1 VSEQKVVNFSPHPT
15 QWEALNFKTQFGAA
29 ICGSQ
34 SGKTTVGAV
43 WAGLEIQR
51 EMARDDPRPGL
62 IGAPT
67 YKVLRQSTLQKFW
80 EQFPNLQQYFKK
92 QESTI
97 EIPYQ
102 NKKGENKIYSIF
114 VRSFDRPLGVEGM
127 SPGWAW
133 LDEFG
138 LCDQLAWTVVKTR
151 MTVTLGRIFITTTPY
166 NTGFLYRDIYTPW
179 KEGVDTRMSIFTWSA
194 YDLADFFD
202 QLAEKEKGE
211 KAREYQMKAQG
222 IREHLLNEKRALS
235 PEEFAKR
242 YMGKF
247 SKMTGLVYNLS
258 ENHIIPRETK
268 RWDKVIGG
276 IDWGYHH
283 PAVGV
288 YGLEGDKWYVI
299 GEWAGT
305 KNTTDDIIDACKE
318 LQEEFGVSR
327 WYADSA
333 NPEKIKQANK
343 GTGLYVVGF
352 KKQKQHRQG
361 DVAGTSRSS
370 IEFGISYIQQ
380 LIREGRFKVFE
391 DLNYHLNE
399 FESYH
404 YSEEPQPG
412 KEDIPDKKDGND
424 HFMDAMRYAIIGDA
438 PARRQQPKKPK
449 NLLDTPWTQPQSIKG
464 YQFV

>member
-1 VSEQKVVNFSPHPT
+1 MSVFNPHKV
-15 QWEALNFKTQFGAA
+15 QWEALNFDNPKFKDSTQFGAA

-43 WAGLEIQR
+43 WAGLKIQY
-51 EMARDDPRPGL
+51 EMGRKDPRPGL

-67 YKVLRQSTLQKFW
+67 YKILRQSTLQKFW
-80 EQFPNLQQYFKK
+80 EQFPNLQQYYRK
-92 QESTI
+92 QENVI
-97 EIPYQ
+97 EIPYEDS
-102 NKKGENKIYSIF
+102 KGNLKMYPIF

-151 MTVTLGRIFITTTPY
+151 MTVTQGKIFITTTPY
-166 NTGFLYRDIYTPW
+166 NTGFLYRDIYIPVQ
-179 KEGVDTRMSIFTWSA
+179 EGIEKRMKIFTWSA

-202 QLAEKEKGE
+202 KLALQEDGE
-211 KAREYQMKAQG
+211 SKRNYQAKAQG
-222 IREHLLNEKRALS
+222 IREHLNMEKKMLS
-235 PEEFAKR
+235 PEEFEKR

-247 SKMTGLVYNLS
+247 SRMTGLVYNIAD
-258 ENHIIPRETK
+258 EHYIPREK
-268 RWDKVIGG
+268 MAFDKVIGG

-288 YGLEGDKWYVI
+288 YGLKDDTWHVI
-299 GEWAGT
+299 GEWGGT
-305 KNTTDDIIDACKE
+305 KNTTDEIIDACKD

-333 NPEKIKQANK
+333 NPEKIKQANR
-343 GTGLYVVGF
+343 GTGLYVVPF
-352 KKQKQHRQG
+352 KKIKRHVIG
-361 DVAGTSRSS
+361 DTKGTTRSS
-370 IEFGISYIQQ
+370 VQFGISYIQQ
-380 LIREGRFKVFE
+380 LIRENRFKVFD
-391 DLNYHLNE
+391 DLSYHRNE

-404 YSEEPQPG
+404 YPEDPKPNQEDTPE
-412 KEDIPDKKDGND
+412 KEND
-424 HFMDAMRYAIIGDA
+424 HWMDAMRYAIIGDA
-438 PARRQQPKKPK
+438 PARRQQPTKPK
-449 NLLDTPWTQPQSIKG
+449 NLLDTPWVQKRKIA

>member
-1 VSEQKVVNFSPHPT
+1 MSKEQRILEFKPHPV

-43 WAGLEIQR
+43 WTGMNIQR
-51 EMARDDPRPGL
+51 EMERKDPRPGL

-80 EQFPNLQQYFKK
+80 EQFPNLQQYYRK
-92 QESTI
+92 QENVI

-102 NKKGENKIYSIF
+102 DSKGNNKTYPIF

-127 SPGWAW
+127 SPGFAW

-151 MTVTLGRIFITTTPY
+151 MTVTQGKIFITTTPY
-166 NTGFLYRDIYTPW
+166 NTGFLYRDIYLPVQ
-179 KEGVDTRMSIFTWSA
+179 EGVEKRMEIFTWSA
-194 YDLADFFD
+194 YDLATFFD
-202 QLAEKEKGE
+202 GLAKQEKGE
-211 KAREYQMKAQG
+211 KSREYTMKAEG
-222 IREHLLNEKRALS
+222 IRAHLNNEKRALS
-235 PEEFAKR
+235 PEEFNKR
-242 YMGKF
+242 YMGEF
-247 SKMTGLVYNLS
+247 SRMTGLVYNVTDEKYINR
-258 ENHIIPRETK
+258 ENK

-288 YGLEGDKWYVI
+288 YGLEGDTWHVI

-305 KNTTDDIIDACKE
+305 KNTTDEIIDACKE
-318 LQEEFGVSR
+318 LQEEFNVSR

-333 NPEKIKQANK
+333 NPEKILQANR

-352 KKQKQHRQG
+352 KKKKRHIKG
-361 DVAGTSRSS
+361 DSAGTTRSS
-370 IEFGISYIQQ
+370 IQYGISYIQQ
-380 LIREGRFKVFE
+380 LIRENRFLVF
-391 DLNYHLNE
+391 DTCTLHRNE

-404 YSEEPQPG
+404 YPEDPKPG
-412 KEDIPDKKDGND
+412 FEDVPDKKDGND
-424 HFMDAMRYAIIGDA
+424 HFMDAMRYAIVGDS
-438 PARRQQPKKPK
+438 PATTAKRTKKPENILERK
-449 NLLDTPWTQPQSIKG
+449 AEKIKTN
-464 YQFV
+464 YQFI